1 MDVPIGNAPVSSIQC
16 MASRHAAPVKQTAQ
30 RLFFALRPALFVLAS
45 LACAGTAVAQPAE
58 LSVAYREQ
66 VPQRL
71 DLPPDAVLH
80 YAELAREQFQRA
92 GVPLLGSQY
101 VAVVDRSPQVQ
112 AILVY
117 WVALGEPALLIG
129 ASPVST
135 GRVGQFDHF
144 ETPLGV
150 FDLSLSNPDFRAE
163 GTRNEF
169 GFRGYG
175 AKGMRVYDLGW
186 QKARRGWGKGGDSTM
201 RLQMHATDPVLAE
214 HKLGSVQSKGC
225 IRIPAALNR
234 LLDHFGVLDADYET
248 AASAS
253 ALAEGTPPWV
263 LAQDRRPISDAGRY
277 LVVVDSQRDTRPDW
291 SPAPLPLPLP

>member
-1 MDVPIGNAPVSSIQC
+1 MRWHRCRATGRTQRGLPRTGP
-16 MASRHAAPVKQTAQ
+16 AAA
-30 RLFFALRPALFVLAS
+30 RPS
-45 LACAGTAVAQPAE
+45 AGC
-58 LSVAYREQ
+58 
-66 VPQRL
+66 
-71 DLPPDAVLH
+71 VLH

-92 GVPLLGSQY
+92 GVPLLGSH

-150 FDLSLSNPDFRAE
+150 FDHSLSNPDFRAE

-214 HKLGSVQSKGC
+214 HKLGSVQSRAASGFQ
-225 IRIPAALNR
+225 RRQPAARSFRCARCR
-234 LLDHFGVLDADYET
+234 L
-248 AASAS
+248 
-253 ALAEGTPPWV
+253 
-263 LAQDRRPISDAGRY
+263 
-277 LVVVDSQRDTRPDW
+277 
-291 SPAPLPLPLP
+291 